1 VREGRFVSSILP
13 TFLDISSADRES
25 AFNFHRMDGVA
36 KNNCINYS
44 WLVHFHIG
52 KYLPKAFLSHLV
64 LRLLDT
70 HFLLQ
75 WKKNM
80 SYDVRECIKHVF
92 LGWNNIE
99 FQWILF
105 TSLVHPL
112 SNLWIS
118 RGEPKHHVIWTLGR
132 FLISWICFEDAIGN
146 AIGNAQWTVVVKLF
160 ADSPQSMV
168 SGIISPCFFFT
179 VFSKEHREMFSI
191 SLSLFVILG
200 C

>member
-1 VREGRFVSSILP
+1 MVREGRFVSSILP

-52 KYLPKAFLSHLV
+52 KYLPKAFFSHLV

-80 SYDVRECIKHVF
+80 SYNVCECIKHVF

-112 SNLWIS
+112 SNFWIS
-118 RGEPKHHVIWTLGR
+118 RGELKHHVIWTLGR

-146 AIGNAQWTVVVKLF
+146 AQWTVVVKLF
-160 ADSPQSMV
+160 ADSP
-168 SGIISPCFFFT
+168 
-179 VFSKEHREMFSI
+179 
-191 SLSLFVILG
+191 
-200 C
+200 